1 MENQT
6 NNPHAASGWRI
17 HCGVGVAELSTHKQH
32 SLSSWEA
39 RVDQYMCKRSII
51 IWKNLGLSSPKE
63 TQSERDSCTSY
74 LMHKT
79 RSCARTLHK
88 DRVRGVRDG
97 AGKVRWEKL
106 FKGWTTLNE
115 IWRGAVG
122 RRMGRKTTRGTHTRV
137 S

>member
-1 MENQT
+1 
-6 NNPHAASGWRI
+6 
-17 HCGVGVAELSTHKQH
+17 
-32 SLSSWEA
+32 
-39 RVDQYMCKRSII
+39 VDQSMNKRSII
-51 IWKNLGLSSPKE
+51 TSENLGFLSPKE
-63 TQSERDSCTSY
+63 TQSEEDSCTSC

-79 RSCARTLHK
+79 RSCAHTLHK
-88 DRVRGVRDG
+88 DQVRGVRDG

-122 RRMGRKTTRGTHTRV
+122 RKMGRKTTRGTHTRV

>member
-6 NNPHAASGWRI
+6 NNLRKRHVWI
-17 HCGVGVAELSTHKQH
+17 STCANAQ
-32 SLSSWEA
+32 
-39 RVDQYMCKRSII
+39 
-51 IWKNLGLSSPKE
+51 SSPKE
-63 TQSERDSCTSY
+63 TQYERDSCTSD

-79 RSCARTLHK
+79 RSCAHTLHK

-97 AGKVRWEKL
+97 TGKVRWEKL
-106 FKGWTTLNE
+106 FKGWTTLND

-122 RRMGRKTTRGTHTRV
+122 QKMGRKTTRETHTRA

>member
-1 MENQT
+1 M
-6 NNPHAASGWRI
+6 
-17 HCGVGVAELSTHKQH
+17 
-32 SLSSWEA
+32 
-39 RVDQYMCKRSII
+39 DQYMCKRSII

-88 DRVRGVRDG
+88 DRMRGVRDG

-106 FKGWTTLNE
+106 FKGWTTLEGSRGAENGQE
-115 IWRGAVG
+115 DYARNAHASKMMEVCWSRKESLGPGNPGHQRSGAVG
-122 RRMGRKTTRGTHTRV
+122 EKCSGPSCRID
-137 S
+137 